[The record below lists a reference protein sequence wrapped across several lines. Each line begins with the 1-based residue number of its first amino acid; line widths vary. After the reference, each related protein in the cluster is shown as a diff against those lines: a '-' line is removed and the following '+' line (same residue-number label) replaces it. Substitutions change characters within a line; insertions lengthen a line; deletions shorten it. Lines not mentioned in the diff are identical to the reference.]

1 MARIKPMTTKEAL
14 LLELKS
20 MGILNEAVLQAIKN
34 TPRESFISTEQFNVA
49 YHNQPLNIDCN
60 QTISQPYIVAQMTQL
75 LLDEKKLPLN
85 KILEI
90 GTGSGYQAAVL
101 SYVSRQV
108 YSIERHELLYLN
120 AKEKLS
126 NLGYPNVM
134 LKHGD
139 GFEGWKE
146 HAPFDGIMIT
156 AAPSEIPQTLLEQ
169 LSENNGRMVVPVGNK
184 LSQELQLI
192 IRKSKKEYVIQ
203 NIEPVLFVP
212 MLPGKK

>member
-1 MARIKPMTTKEAL
+1 MTTKEAL

-34 TPRESFISTEQFNVA
+34 TPRESFVSAEQFNVA
-49 YHNQPLNIDCN
+49 YNNQPLNIDCH

-75 LLDEKKLPLN
+75 LLGEKKLPLN

-90 GTGSGYQAAVL
+90 GTGSGYQAAIL
-101 SYVSRQV
+101 SHLSQHVF
-108 YSIERHELLYLN
+108 SIERHELLYT
-120 AKEKLS
+120 KTKKTLS
-126 NLGYPNVM
+126 SLGYQNIV

-146 HAPFDGIMIT
+146 HAPFDGIIIT
-156 AAPSEIPQTLLEQ
+156 AAPSEVPQTLLDQ
-169 LSENNGRMVVPVGNK
+169 LSENNGRMVVPAGGK
-184 LSQELQLI
+184 LSQDLQLI
-192 IRKSKKEYVIQ
+192 IRKSKTEYIV
-203 NIEPVLFVP
+203 NHIEPVRFVP